1 MAHWKGPPAPLDLP
15 EPVVG
20 PKQYVSEKRLPAGL
34 QFGRAGRV
42 PVEVS
47 VDGQAIAPGEQ
58 TARALA
64 LLGVDTDELDRMWGL
79 LVIEIS
85 PDVPNLPGS
94 PTVGLGPSVD
104 DWALDH
110 QAGMGWQIEVAV
122 TQDAANVVAIDDLAY
137 ANPYEATRTVT
148 LWANE
153 WNVAPDPKD
162 ITKGRVPTVITR
174 TVEVEPGAA
183 VGALW
188 SGVSDEEI
196 TATIAAAAATQ
207 QSRRDLRSA
216 LHEMELAIKVADAA
230 WEGGLAEQVKL
241 ALVRKHELLSVMLTV
256 VGEWDDLLHDLL
268 PEQRKAKRADDE
280 LRSLVLETVGTAAVL
295 VPITYG
301 VGSLVRGLAFV
312 GRFGQISKRV
322 ADARAAMAATIVE
335 RAGVADRARRAMS
348 VLTHS
353 ARIAART
360 AGDLSATVAIRTAQ
374 GKPITGE
381 DALWSLIIGGL
392 VGHGSSV
399 LAKASLDRFKKQ
411 TGITLR
417 DVEIGATKGAR
428 QESVR
433 ALPRGLHA
441 SLTDASLGSVLVT
454 GAVGIPAE
462 AAKHVA
468 TQRLKSTVI
477 AALRRDP
484 KAMAAAEQVAA
495 RRIAAGRT
503 AGKSRKELID
513 DELDA
518 MTTRRVDPL
527 MDYLYGTTVGGIAK
541 STTAPPEPSTPS
553 PAGTVAQP
561 AQRP

>member
-15 EPVVG
+15 EPVAG
-20 PKQYVSEKRLPAGL
+20 PKHYVSEKRLPAGL
-34 QFGRAGRV
+34 EFGRAGRV
-42 PVEVS
+42 PVKVS

-58 TARALA
+58 TASALA

-79 LVIEIS
+79 MVIEIT
-85 PDVPNLPGS
+85 PNVPNLSGS
-94 PTVGLGPSVD
+94 PLLGPTVD

-122 TQDAANVVAIDDLAY
+122 TQDSANVVAIDDLAY

-153 WNVAPDPKD
+153 WNVAPDPTD

-174 TVEVEPGAA
+174 TVEVESGAA

-188 SGVSDEEI
+188 SGVSDDEI
-196 TATIAAAAATQ
+196 TATIAAAAATEQ
-207 QSRRDLRSA
+207 ARRDLRSA
-216 LHEMELAIKVADAA
+216 SHEMELAIKVADSA
-230 WEGGLAEQVKL
+230 WEGDLAEQVKL
-241 ALVRKHELLSVMLTV
+241 ALVRKHELLSVMRDV
-256 VGEWDDLLHDLL
+256 VGQWDDMLHDLI
-268 PEQRKAKRADDE
+268 PELRKAKRADEE
-280 LRSLVLETVGTAAVL
+280 LRGLVIETVGTAVVL
-295 VPITYG
+295 APITYG

-322 ADARAAMAATIVE
+322 ADARAAMAAKVVE
-335 RAGVADRARRAMS
+335 RAGAADRTRRAMS

-381 DALWSLIIGGL
+381 DALWSLLIGGV
-392 VGHGSSV
+392 VGHGSSE
-399 LAKASLDRFKKQ
+399 LAKASLKAFTKR
-411 TGITLR
+411 TRISLR
-417 DVEIGATKGAR
+417 DVEYGAAKGAG
-428 QESVR
+428 QEAVR
-433 ALPRGLHA
+433 APARGLQA
-441 SLTDASLGSVLVT
+441 GLTDASLGSVLVT
-454 GAVGIPAE
+454 GAIGVPAE

-468 TQRLKSTVI
+468 TQRLKGTVI

-484 KAMAAAEQVAA
+484 KAMAAAEQVAV
-495 RRIAAGRT
+495 RRIAAGTT
-503 AGKSRKELID
+503 AGKTRKGLID
-513 DELDA
+513 EELEA
-518 MTTRRVDPL
+518 MTARRVDPL
-527 MDYLYGTTVGGIAK
+527 MDYLYGATVGGIAK

-561 AQRP
+561 TQGP